1 MLDVTCH
8 YLLYYKRMDKTYNKK
23 VCSREFEEGELVLKT
38 TMPLLKKNQSKWALN
53 YKDIHEAKKIFSG
66 ITLILTI
73 TDREDLSRPI
83 NFNSVKKY
91 YV

>member
-1 MLDVTCH
+1 
-8 YLLYYKRMDKTYNKK
+8 MDKTYNKK

-38 TMPLLKKNQSKWALN
+38 IIPLLKENQSKWAPN
-53 YKDIHEAKKIFSG
+53 YKDIHEVKKIFSG

-73 TDREDLSRPI
+73 TDGEDLSRPI
-83 NFNSVKKY
+83 NFNSIKKY

>member
-1 MLDVTCH
+1 
-8 YLLYYKRMDKTYNKK
+8 MDKTYNKK
-23 VCSREFEEGELVLKT
+23 FCSREFEEGELVLKT
-38 TMPLLKKNQSKWALN
+38 IMPLLKENQSKRAPN
-53 YKDIHEAKKIFSG
+53 YKDIHEVKKFFSR

-73 TDREDLSRPI
+73 MDGEDLSIPI